1 MRGAGVLWLL
11 ACCLVD
17 SGSEPT
23 RHLYNPCSGNHRF
36 SWIRDDY
43 IKNPHH
49 LYEHVHSSQNVYNY
63 INNLHHL
70 NEHIQ
75 SSQHFCYYIKDL
87 HHLEDHV
94 HSSQHF
100 HNYIRDLHH
109 LDEHV
114 HSSQNFYNYI
124 NHLHHLKDHVHSSQ
138 HFCDY
143 IKDLQHLEDHVHSS
157 QHNHC
162 SSLGMSLFVPA
173 YFEIDQML
181 GGGGGPISFPELCYN
196 GGFHDGVKCICPDSL
211 FYGPKCEFPVPEITV
226 PVGPVAVAV
235 AAQVRITNQNF
246 TEELKDPQSED
257 YRALEKDFKEKMD
270 TVYKD
275 IPGYREVVILRLRS
289 GSIIVDHEV
298 VVDAT
303 VNNDVSIIDATILN
317 VTEAVREQLITLNS
331 TEKKLLGEKQV
342 EFPPPFSLPL
352 PHPDPGNSPSWA
364 HVGAFP
370 SRVFSERSSEICFT
384 APPDPI
390 LNATSSFSAED
401 SCRKMAEAQFPEF
414 APFYYPLV
422 VGGAL
427 RCVSDCSSESP
438 RAIDCH
444 HGACHVSRGG
454 PQCNCNDPEVF
465 WYLDRQRCQS
475 RVQKSELGLGLGLA
489 ALTLACALLAAFLLR
504 AHRTKG
510 RSNWPDDAEAWYEEV
525 EEWSPSGGLAFRNEG
540 AHAGGRSQSSSSSSS
555 REAFRPSLQAV
566 DTSIKVRVAGVF
578 SLRGPTGTLP

>member
-1 MRGAGVLWLL
+1 MNAQYLW
-11 ACCLVD
+11 
-17 SGSEPT
+17 
-23 RHLYNPCSGNHRF
+23 
-36 SWIRDDY
+36 
-43 IKNPHH
+43 
-49 LYEHVHSSQNVYNY
+49 SSRQ
-63 INNLHHL
+63 L
-70 NEHIQ
+70 
-75 SSQHFCYYIKDL
+75 
-87 HHLEDHV
+87 
-94 HSSQHF
+94 
-100 HNYIRDLHH
+100 R
-109 LDEHV
+109 
-114 HSSQNFYNYI
+114 
-124 NHLHHLKDHVHSSQ
+124 
-138 HFCDY
+138 
-143 IKDLQHLEDHVHSS
+143 
-157 QHNHC
+157 
-162 SSLGMSLFVPA
+162 
-173 YFEIDQML
+173 
-181 GGGGGPISFPELCYN
+181 
-196 GGFHDGVKCICPDSL
+196 
-211 FYGPKCEFPVPEITV
+211 
-226 PVGPVAVAV
+226 PVAVAV

-331 TEKKLLGEKQV
+331 TEKNCSEK
-342 EFPPPFSLPL
+342 
-352 PHPDPGNSPSWA
+352 
-364 HVGAFP
+364 
-370 SRVFSERSSEICFT
+370 ICFT

-525 EEWSPSGGLAFRNEG
+525 KEWSPSGGLAFRNEG
-540 AHAGGRSQSSSSSSS
+540 AHAGGRSQSSSSS

>member
-1 MRGAGVLWLL
+1 MNAQYLW
-11 ACCLVD
+11 
-17 SGSEPT
+17 
-23 RHLYNPCSGNHRF
+23 
-36 SWIRDDY
+36 
-43 IKNPHH
+43 
-49 LYEHVHSSQNVYNY
+49 SSRQ
-63 INNLHHL
+63 L
-70 NEHIQ
+70 
-75 SSQHFCYYIKDL
+75 
-87 HHLEDHV
+87 
-94 HSSQHF
+94 
-100 HNYIRDLHH
+100 R
-109 LDEHV
+109 
-114 HSSQNFYNYI
+114 
-124 NHLHHLKDHVHSSQ
+124 
-138 HFCDY
+138 
-143 IKDLQHLEDHVHSS
+143 
-157 QHNHC
+157 
-162 SSLGMSLFVPA
+162 
-173 YFEIDQML
+173 
-181 GGGGGPISFPELCYN
+181 
-196 GGFHDGVKCICPDSL
+196 
-211 FYGPKCEFPVPEITV
+211 
-226 PVGPVAVAV
+226 PVAVAV

-331 TEKKLLGEKQV
+331 TEKNCSEK
-342 EFPPPFSLPL
+342 
-352 PHPDPGNSPSWA
+352 
-364 HVGAFP
+364 
-370 SRVFSERSSEICFT
+370 ICFT

-454 PQCNCNDPEVF
+454 PQCKGPVGTRIVAPRDRELGSPPVGQLTGASPFPAAATTPEVF